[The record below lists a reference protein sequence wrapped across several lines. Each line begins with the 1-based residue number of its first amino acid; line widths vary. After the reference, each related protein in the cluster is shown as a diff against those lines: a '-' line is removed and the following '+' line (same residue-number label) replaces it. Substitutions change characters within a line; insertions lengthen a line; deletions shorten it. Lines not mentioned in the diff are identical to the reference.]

1 MKRTARVASL
11 GLAGAMAMATTTARA
26 DEGND
31 VAPLTPLS
39 PAATASP
46 SPVTTPP
53 SAAIDTVQLR
63 NGTVYRGQVLE
74 IQPNSHVSI
83 AVPGAGT
90 KKVAWADV
98 EKVIVASY
106 TGPLPP
112 SATAGTPVP
121 YVAAST
127 PPLDAP
133 MQGPRAR
140 VHIHAKTP
148 VLLYRKPAGTE
159 AWSKACAS
167 PCDVELPIGDTYR
180 LTGNGVPQTKEFKLD
195 APAGGSVEINFD
207 PPSTPGMLFGGTLA
221 YGGAIAAYVGLL
233 VTLASTGSSSSKADG
248 RTAGLVTMG
257 VGTGVGVLGLL
268 LFLHSSATD
277 IDQKSG
283 TARGDARRAPGPQ
296 RDAFT
301 RLPTWRATP
310 ETEAAAAPTFPL
322 VFTRTF

>member
-11 GLAGAMAMATTTARA
+11 GLAMAMAMATSTSRA
-26 DEGND
+26 DEATD
-31 VAPLTPLS
+31 VVPLTPLALAPATAASAS
-39 PAATASP
+39 PA
-46 SPVTTPP
+46 TTPP
-53 SAAIDTVQLR
+53 SAGIDTVQLR

-112 SATAGTPVP
+112 STTAGTPAP

-127 PPLDAP
+127 PLDAP

-140 VHIHAKTP
+140 VRIHAKTP

-167 PCDVELPIGDTYR
+167 PCDVELPIGDAYR
-180 LTGNGVPQTKEFKLD
+180 LTGNGVPQTKEFRLE
-195 APAGGSVEINFD
+195 APAGGSVEISFA
-207 PPSTPGMLFGGTLA
+207 PPSMPGMLFGGTLA

-233 VTLASTGSSSSKADG
+233 VTLASTGSSASKSDA

-268 LFLHSSATD
+268 LFLHSSGTD

-283 TARGDARRAPGPQ
+283 AARAEAR
-296 RDAFT
+296 RDAFVRT
-301 RLPTWRATP
+301 PSWKAAP
-310 ETEAAAAPTFPL
+310 ETDAATAPTFPL
-322 VFTRTF
+322 VFTGTF